1 MPIAKS
7 VNLTHLQ
14 ALRNKDFRCQTR
26 KFERLSHACTAGGQ
40 TRTAILPQ
48 PARHAKSQPTEPS
61 SSFEAVHAYRRGLE
75 LPPDDALAYV
85 LRQPLDEVT

>member
-1 MPIAKS
+1 VSDAEIRTPQSCLYSRRTDTNRDLA
-7 VNLTHLQ
+7 
-14 ALRNKDFRCQTR
+14 ATR
-26 KFERLSHACTAGGQ
+26 
-40 TRTAILPQ
+40 
-48 PARHAKSQPTEPS
+48 RHAKSQPTEPS